1 MIVINMPLK
10 KQYVKELLD
19 GKNIEGIE
27 YLFIK
32 QDKMKMYF
40 EVSEESERAASVAN
54 TIIKKS
60 EIEPALFF
68 MVEHVE

>member
-1 MIVINMPLK
+1 MIIINMPLK
-10 KQYVKELLD
+10 KEYIKELLD

-27 YLFIK
+27 YRFIK

-40 EVSEESERAASVAN
+40 EVSEESERAASVAKA
-54 TIIKKS
+54 IIKKS
-60 EIEPALFF
+60 ELGPALFF